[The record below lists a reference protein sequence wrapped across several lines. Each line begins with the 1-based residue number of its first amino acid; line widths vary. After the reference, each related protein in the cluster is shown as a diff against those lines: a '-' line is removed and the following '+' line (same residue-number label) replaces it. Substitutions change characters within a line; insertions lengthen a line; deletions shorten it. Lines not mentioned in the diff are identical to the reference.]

1 MKNVK
6 FIAGKL
12 MFPLLALII
21 YVWLYSCNEKP
32 MEPPPPPPVVEPDTV
47 SRYIWTAYYTG
58 LPDISMVYA
67 ADTNCVYIVW
77 GQNLLYW
84 DGTLFL
90 PFYFNDPN
98 FYVTNV
104 YGYGKN
110 VIFVSGGKT
119 KNGQD
124 LPFVKKITNGII
136 SDIQLDTV
144 ETYIYNQLIIG
155 PDEAWFSSYLTNA
168 VYHYK
173 NGTVKKY
180 NSHINDSLNTGT
192 FYINANKEIYLFQRQ
207 TYGFQL
213 NRSNKNQI
221 KKDLFERNS
230 AGEGTLYSFK
240 FENEKFNLLS
250 SQCYSASDPNCFS
263 ILIVQCGNDALMFSH
278 TDKISIFNGNNWVI
292 HSHFD
297 SVNTAASRM
306 GGVSRDSLVA
316 FTLNAGYLYTF
327 GGVKWR
333 IENNSPLIYPPSVGH
348 SNLEAKFGNIY
359 FCYWSPLSGE
369 RGLFYVG
376 KPNKNFKNH

>member
-1 MKNVK
+1 MRKI
-6 FIAGKL
+6 FS
-12 MFPLLALII
+12 LLVTIMI
-21 YVWLYSCNEKP
+21 CVCLYSCNEKP
-32 MEPPPPPPVVEPDTV
+32 TEPVPPPPPVVEPDTV
-47 SRYIWTAYYTG
+47 SRYIWTVYHTG
-58 LPDISMVYA
+58 LQDISMVYA
-67 ADTNCVYIVW
+67 ADTNHVYIVW
-77 GQNLLYW
+77 GPNLLYW

-90 PFYFNDPN
+90 PYYFNDPN

-104 YGYGKN
+104 YGFGKN
-110 VIFVSGGKT
+110 VIFVSGWKT
-119 KNGQD
+119 KYGQD

-180 NSHINDSLNTGT
+180 NSYINDSLNTGT
-192 FYINANKEIYLFQRQ
+192 FYINTNKEIYLFQRQ
-207 TYGFQL
+207 TNGIQL
-213 NRSNKNQI
+213 NQSNKNKI

-230 AGEGTLYSFK
+230 TGEGTFYSFK

-263 ILIVQCGNDALMFSH
+263 ILIAQCGNDALMFSH
-278 TDKISIFNGNNWVI
+278 TDKISIFNGYNWVM
-292 HSHFD
+292 HSRFD
-297 SVNTAASRM
+297 SVNTSGSRM
-306 GGVSRDSLVA
+306 GGFSKDSLVA
-316 FTLNAGYLYTF
+316 FTINAGYLYTY
-327 GGVKWR
+327 GGMKWR

-359 FCYWSPLSGE
+359 FCYWSQLSGE

-376 KPNKNFKNH
+376 KPNKNFKGN